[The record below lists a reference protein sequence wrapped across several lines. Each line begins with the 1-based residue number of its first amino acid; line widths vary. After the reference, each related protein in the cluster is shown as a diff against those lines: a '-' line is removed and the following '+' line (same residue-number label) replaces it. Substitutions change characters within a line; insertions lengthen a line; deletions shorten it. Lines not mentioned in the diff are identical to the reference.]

1 MEILRFMLSGQSAFF
16 KKPDVNSY
24 GYFTYGNV
32 HKVALLGIFGAILGY
47 GGYNQMQKAGK
58 KKKAEEKG
66 YPEFFER
73 LQNVQVSILPCA
85 PKGYIPKKIQVFNNS
100 VGYASGEKGGN
111 LIVKEQWLEMP
122 KWEICVLINTE
133 EAEKIRD
140 AFLKKTCVFCPYL
153 GKNDHP
159 ADIAKVSVE
168 PAQAIEFT
176 DGRIHSLVLSDLVS
190 ESELDYDELIEQGG
204 ISSFVYRES
213 LPVSI
218 DPWVNQYQMR
228 EFIYTDGFLT
238 KLSGEIYHLSDNKNI
253 MFF

>member
-1 MEILRFMLSGQSAFF
+1 M
-16 KKPDVNSY
+16 
-24 GYFTYGNV
+24 
-32 HKVALLGIFGAILGY
+32 
-47 GGYNQMQKAGK
+47 
-58 KKKAEEKG
+58 
-66 YPEFFER
+66 
-73 LQNVQVSILPCA
+73 
-85 PKGYIPKKIQVFNNS
+85 
-100 VGYASGEKGGN
+100 
-111 LIVKEQWLEMP
+111 KEQWLEMP